1 VADNTQS
8 GREQR
13 KEVDMGI
20 LKLCDEKPP
29 TVALEATV
37 AQAIQVMLEN
47 SVGAVAVVDAE
58 RRVAGIFTERD
69 VLKKLALSGL
79 EPQQTPVRQLMTTEV
94 DMATTETTPGEAFEE
109 MMSHHYRHLPI
120 VDKDGRLLGLLSI
133 RHLLQWRLEELS
145 QQLDSMEQYVSNDAL
160 GG

>member
-1 VADNTQS
+1 
-8 GREQR
+8 
-13 KEVDMGI
+13 MGI
-20 LKLCDEKPP
+20 LKLCDEKPA
-29 TVALEATV
+29 TVGAEATV
-37 AQAIQVMLEN
+37 AEAIDVMLEK

-69 VLKKLALSGL
+69 VLSKLALSGL
-79 EPQQTPVRQLMTTEV
+79 DPQKTPVRQLMTTPV

-120 VDKDGRLLGLLSI
+120 VDRDGRLLGLLSI
-133 RHLLQWRLEELS
+133 RHLLQWRLEELG
-145 QQLDSMEQYVSNDAL
+145 QQLDSMEQYVTNDAP